1 MPDVTAKDAA
11 KDAVKSTAKS
21 AVKTNGTISQ
31 MSELREISGS
41 DPRPRP
47 ALDACYRQIGI
58 SAVAAAAQ
66 YQGNAKNPAYA
77 PAPNGWRPQYDE
89 ELA

>member
-1 MPDVTAKDAA
+1 MPDVTAKTDA
-11 KDAVKSTAKS
+11 
-21 AVKTNGTISQ
+21 NGARKISQ
-31 MSELREISGS
+31 MAELREVSRR
-41 DPRPRP
+41 DPQPRP

-58 SAVAAAAQ
+58 SAVAAAAK

-77 PAPNGWRPQYDE
+77 PAPSDWREQYAK

>member
-1 MPDVTAKDAA
+1 MPDVTAKR
-11 KDAVKSTAKS
+11 AVKSTAKNDAKS
-21 AVKTNGTISQ
+21 NGTISQ
-31 MSELREISGS
+31 MAELREISGG
-41 DPRPRP
+41 DPKPRP

-58 SAVAAAAQ
+58 SAVAAAAR

-77 PAPNGWRPQYDE
+77 PAPNDWRAQFAE

>member
-1 MPDVTAKDAA
+1 MSDVIAQTD
-11 KDAVKSTAKS
+11 AKS
-21 AVKTNGTISQ
+21 DGKITQ
-31 MSELREISGS
+31 MAELREVSGR
-41 DPRPRP
+41 DPQPRP

-58 SAVAAAAQ
+58 SAVAAAVK

-77 PAPNGWRPQYDE
+77 PAPNDWRAQYAE

>member
-1 MPDVTAKDAA
+1 MSDV
-11 KDAVKSTAKS
+11 SAKS
-21 AVKTNGTISQ
+21 ERKITQ
-31 MSELREISGS
+31 MAQLREVSGR
-41 DPRPRP
+41 DPQPRP

-58 SAVAAAAQ
+58 SAVAAAAK

-77 PAPNGWRPQYDE
+77 PAPNNWRAQYAG